1 MICIFLII
9 ALMTLFGFGCYDGIR
24 NEEAKIVRDLI
35 ERFRNKEEFRG
46 SADAFITNGKPDEN
60 KVSLLRD
67 ALDKEPE
74 FVREQICRLL
84 VAVAQQSDPLY
95 KSGINIVRHKSIVS
109 VLIEKGLAKP
119 GGARDYCL
127 DTLQN
132 LTPPSL
138 FKDYGDALT
147 DDLRRWPD
155 STGLLVVAKAKP
167 INAMPV
173 VDDLANSDEWGDEE
187 NIPIAKAALGD
198 KRIETRYIESFLSA
212 NDAEEKARLARLLG
226 FIGTQDVLRA
236 LASEMRTDLVIEM
249 PMVLRRSVRLD
260 IMAALSYNYPE
271 EAFLYDNAIMDDS
284 GYARVE
290 KFCEEKFG
298 IVWKKPRPE
307 YLTIQG
313 FPSEQS
319 Q

>member
-1 MICIFLII
+1 MRIFLII
-9 ALMTLFGFGCYDGIR
+9 ALMTLFGCYNVARD
-24 NEEAKIVRDLI
+24 EEAKIVRDLI
-35 ERFRNKEEFRG
+35 ESFRNKEEFQG
-46 SADAFITNGKPDEN
+46 SADVFITNGKPDEN
-60 KVSLLRD
+60 TVKLLRG

-84 VAVAQQSDPLY
+84 TAIAQESDPLY
-95 KSGINIVRHKSIVS
+95 SSGINILRNKSIVS
-109 VLIEKGLAKP
+109 VIIEKGLAKP
-119 GGARDYCL
+119 DSARDYCL

-132 LTPPSL
+132 FTPPNL
-138 FKDYGDALT
+138 LKDYGDALT
-147 DDLRRWPD
+147 DDLKRWPD

-167 INAMPV
+167 VNAMPV
-173 VDDLANSDEWGDEE
+173 VDDLAKSDEWGDEE

-198 KRIETRYIESFLSA
+198 KRIEARYIEDFLSA
-212 NDAEEKARLARLLG
+212 NDAEEKARLAGLLG
-226 FIGTQDVLRA
+226 FIGTQDALQA

-271 EAFLYDNAIMDDS
+271 EVFLYDNAIMDDND
-284 GYARVE
+284 YARVE